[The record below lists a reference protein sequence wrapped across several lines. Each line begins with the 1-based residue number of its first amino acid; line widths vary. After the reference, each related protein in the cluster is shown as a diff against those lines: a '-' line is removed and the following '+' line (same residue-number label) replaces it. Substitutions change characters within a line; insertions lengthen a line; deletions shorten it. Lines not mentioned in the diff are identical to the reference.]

1 MAPKLPAFY
10 EVLHPLIFCVMK
22 ENTRPRKFQFYQINS
37 HFFLFLPGTMSNEE
51 EQEEDDSDY
60 INLVGYSIRW
70 NPSNLYSHDHEQTDQ
85 RFQHVYPCK

>member
-1 MAPKLPAFY
+1 
-10 EVLHPLIFCVMK
+10 
-22 ENTRPRKFQFYQINS
+22 
-37 HFFLFLPGTMSNEE
+37 MSNEE

-85 RFQHVYPCK
+85 SFQHIYPCKYFF